1 VVDKVVKTGSSP
13 VVSGDNFVVEKGIV
27 VEDKFE
33 GPEYKAVEVGS
44 YPEVSEHN
52 FVVVEEDNFEEPP
65 EQLQVVVYML
75 EEVEGVQQVGC
86 RQRSGFRIRKTQK
99 FSRSLLDS
107 RVAVDPMHN
116 LPFSR
121 FEVLQAEELL
131 LKGRLQEGW
140 EKRHGL

>member
-1 VVDKVVKTGSSP
+1 MKTGSYP

-33 GPEYKAVEVGS
+33 GPEYKVVEVGS
-44 YPEVSEHN
+44 YPGVSEHN
-52 FVVVEEDNFEEPP
+52 SVVVEEDNFEEPP

-75 EEVEGVQQVGC
+75 VEVEGVQQVGC
-86 RQRSGFRIRKTQK
+86 RQRSDFRIRKTRK

-107 RVAVDPMHN
+107 RVAVDPMHS
-116 LPFSR
+116 LPSSR
-121 FEVLQAEELL
+121 FEGVLQAEELL
-131 LKGRLQEGW
+131 LKERLQEGW